1 MPPTDKV
8 RRKITVIRL
17 DEFFRA
23 HGLATDHPRQIR
35 PFHQRILDAFGDV
48 IRGKLP
54 NGKRNLMVLMPPRHG
69 KTFLA
74 RAFVAYSLG
83 CFPDSQFIYT
93 GYSAT
98 IAAEQTTAILQA
110 VASDWFRSIFPA
122 FELAKTAA
130 DHFCTTAGGQVYG
143 VGMGG
148 SITGF
153 GAGLKRREFGGA
165 IVLDDPLKSDDA
177 RSETALKH
185 CCEWYTG
192 TLLSRKNHK
201 DTPVIL
207 IMQRLHPGDLAG
219 HIMDTEGEKWHVI
232 AIPGLRD
239 DGTAL
244 WEETKSAADLKRLK
258 EVDPFTFYAQYQQQP
273 QIEGGNIIKKDW
285 WRYHDAHVK
294 CEVCGEE
301 FCHCGDTKHRK
312 YILNGLLFITA
323 DTAMKTKTMNDY
335 TELQVWHATGQ
346 YLDLLDEEY
355 GRWEFP
361 EMLRRAKAL
370 WNKWKPCGARA
381 FYIEDKVSGT
391 SLGQTLC
398 EQGIPAVLWKPQDY
412 DFPED
417 KVGRVKHSTWFIEA
431 GRVRL
436 PLDRHAIC
444 RRIIEE
450 CAAFNGDDS
459 VNDDAVDALTIAV
472 SVWSYKGGGFDVK
485 AG

>member
-1 MPPTDKV
+1 M
-8 RRKITVIRL
+8 IRL
-17 DEFFRA
+17 DEFFRI
-23 HGLATDHPRQIR
+23 HGLATDNPRQIR

-48 IRGKLP
+48 VRGKLP
-54 NGKRNLMVLMPPRHG
+54 DGKRNLMVLMPPRHG

-74 RAFVAYSLG
+74 RDFVAYSLG

-98 IAAEQTTAILQA
+98 IAGEQTTAIRQA
-110 VASDWFRSIFPA
+110 VGSDWYRSIFPA
-122 FELAKTAA
+122 VELAKTAA
-130 DHFCTTAGGQVYG
+130 DHFCTTAGGQIYG

-153 GAGLKRREFGGA
+153 GAGLKRKEFGGA
-165 IVLDDPLKSDDA
+165 IILDDPLKSDDA
-177 RSETALKH
+177 RSETALLH
-185 CCEWYTG
+185 CREWYTG

-219 HIMDTEGEKWHVI
+219 YIMDTEGEKWQVI
-232 AIPGLRD
+232 AIPGLQD

-244 WEETKSAADLKRLK
+244 WEETKSASDLKRLK
-258 EVDPFTFYAQYQQQP
+258 EVDLFTFYAQYQQQP
-273 QIEGGNIIKKDW
+273 QVEGGNIIKKDW
-285 WRYHDAHVK
+285 WGFYRTEGKDANGQEIDYHV
-294 CEVCGEE
+294 
-301 FCHCGDTKHRK
+301 
-312 YILNGLLFITA
+312 NGLVFLTA
-323 DTAMKTKTMNDY
+323 DTAMKTKTMNDK
-335 TELQVWHATGQ
+335 TELQAWHATSK
-346 YLDLLDEEY
+346 YLDLLDEEC

-361 EMLRRAKAL
+361 EMLRRAKAF
-370 WNKWKPCGARA
+370 WNKWEKWGAKA

-391 SLGQTLC
+391 SLGQTLR
-398 EQGIPAVLWKPQDY
+398 EQGIPAVLWKPQEY

-436 PLDRHAIC
+436 PLEKKAIC

-459 VNDDAVDALTIAV
+459 VNDDAVDALTTAV
-472 SVWSYKGGGFDVK
+472 SVWSYKGGGYDVK